1 MITVFGSTNLDQ
13 IGTVSRLPQPGET
26 VAGGTFSMAAG
37 GKGANQALAARR
49 AGAQVRHV
57 SGVGKD
63 AFADLALALLKADGV
78 DLSAMK
84 VVDGATGIAMIFVDA
99 HGENV
104 IAILPG
110 ANGKMTSED
119 ADKALKGVSGGV
131 MLVQQEIPQAAT
143 ERALDLAK
151 AQGITAILNTA
162 PFLDTTAALA
172 PKASILIANETEFA
186 LLTAG
191 GSGLSGRGIDELDA
205 AMADWAQ
212 KHHQTVIV
220 TLGGDGARAV
230 TSEGQR
236 IAVPALPVKPVDTV
250 GAGDTFCGYLAAGLD
265 AGLDLEAAMRR
276 AAVAASL
283 ACLKPGAQP
292 AIPMADEVETALK
305 GR

>member
-13 IGTVSRLPQPGET
+13 IGTVSRLPKPGET

-49 AGAQVRHV
+49 AGASVRHV
-57 SGVGKD
+57 SGVGSD
-63 AFADLALALLKADGV
+63 AFAELALELLKADGV

-84 VVDGATGIAMIFVDA
+84 VVDGATGIAMIFVDS

-110 ANGKMTSED
+110 ANGAMTSDD
-119 ADKALKGVSGGV
+119 ADKALAGVSGGV

-143 ERALDLAK
+143 ERALDLAR
-151 AQGITAILNTA
+151 AQGITSILNTA
-162 PFLDTTAALA
+162 PFLDSTAALA
-172 PKASILIANETEFA
+172 PKAAILIANETEFA
-186 LLTAG
+186 LLT
-191 GSGLSGRGIDELDA
+191 GRGLAELDT
-205 AMADWAQ
+205 AMSDWAS
-212 KHHQTVIV
+212 KHNQTVIV

-230 TSEGQR
+230 TAEGRR
-236 IAVPALPVKPVDTV
+236 ISVAALPIKPIDTV

-265 AGLDLEAAMRR
+265 AGLDLEAAMQR

-292 AIPMADEVETALK
+292 AIPMADEVEKAM
-305 GR
+305 R

>member
-57 SGVGKD
+57 SGVGND
-63 AFADLALALLKADGV
+63 AFADLALALLKAGGV
-78 DLSAMK
+78 DLSATK
-84 VVDGATGIAMIFVDA
+84 VVDGATGIAMIFVDG

-110 ANGKMTSED
+110 ANGAMTAED
-119 ADKALKGVSGGV
+119 ADVALRGLSGGV
-131 MLVQQEIPQAAT
+131 MLLQQEIPQAAT
-143 ERALDLAK
+143 ERALDLGR
-151 AQGITAILNTA
+151 AQGVTTILNTA
-162 PFLDTTAALA
+162 PFLDTTASIAH
-172 PKASILIANETEFA
+172 KADILIANETEFA
-186 LLTAG
+186 LLT
-191 GSGLSGRGIDELDA
+191 GRDSDELDA
-205 AMADWAQ
+205 GMAAWAAR
-212 KHHQTVIV
+212 HHQTVIV

-230 TSEGQR
+230 TADGQA
-236 IAVPALPVKPVDTV
+236 ISVPALPVKPVDTV

-265 AGLDLEAAMRR
+265 SGLDLEAAMKR

-292 AIPMADEVETALK
+292 AIPTADEVARVMA
-305 GR
+305 G

>member
-13 IGTVSRLPQPGET
+13 IGTVSRLPKPGET

-49 AGAQVRHV
+49 AGASVRHV
-57 SGVGKD
+57 SGVGND

-84 VVDGATGIAMIFVDA
+84 VVEGATGIAMIFVDS

-110 ANGKMTSED
+110 ANGAMTAAD
-119 ADKALKGVSGGV
+119 ADAALKGVSGGV

-143 ERALDLAK
+143 ERALDLAR
-151 AQGITAILNTA
+151 AQGIIAILNTA
-162 PFLDTTAALA
+162 PFLDSTAALA
-172 PKASILIANETEFA
+172 PKAAILIANETEFA
-186 LLTAG
+186 LLTA
-191 GSGLSGRGIDELDA
+191 SDLAELDA
-205 AMADWAQ
+205 AMGDWAAR
-212 KHHQTVIV
+212 HNQTVIV

-230 TSEGQR
+230 TATGQL
-236 IAVPALPVKPVDTV
+236 ISVPALPIKPVDTV

-265 AGLDLEAAMRR
+265 AGLDLESAMKR

-292 AIPMADEVETALK
+292 AIPTASEVEQAMK
-305 GR
+305 